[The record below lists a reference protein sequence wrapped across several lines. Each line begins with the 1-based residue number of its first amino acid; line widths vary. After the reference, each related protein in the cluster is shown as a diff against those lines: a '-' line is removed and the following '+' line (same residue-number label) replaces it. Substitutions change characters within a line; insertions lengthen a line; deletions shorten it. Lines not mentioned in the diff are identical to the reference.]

1 MLRADKAASKKRRG
15 NGKVSTLRG
24 SVILNRTREN

>member
-1 MLRADKAASKKRRG
+1 MLRADRAAGRKRRG